1 MVPLL
6 FFSWQNPFAP
16 LSAVQQPW
24 EVVSSHTSHPV
35 LNWPPTPNGHEL
47 IPTHGLFFSVLLL
60 LSLSNSALYFLPF
73 AFLFVFIFVQWHGL
87 KYIGTCPSRADSN
100 ATSPRKPALLSPISY
115 KKSSLLIGTVCKLVS
130 KEGPPS
136 EPRVPVVTPLCAP
149 FLFETG
155 LILGLAWN

>member
-47 IPTHGLFFSVLLL
+47 IPTHDLFFSVLLTF
-60 LSLSNSALYFLPF
+60 SAYQTQSCIFFLLPF
-73 AFLFVFIFVQWHGL
+73 CL
-87 KYIGTCPSRADSN
+87 C
-100 ATSPRKPALLSPISY
+100 
-115 KKSSLLIGTVCKLVS
+115 SSLYSGMD
-130 KEGPPS
+130 
-136 EPRVPVVTPLCAP
+136 
-149 FLFETG
+149 
-155 LILGLAWN
+155 